1 MYGLV
6 LIKAYCH
13 GTKAK
18 TVELSYI
25 SYDNNGFCSIHI
37 ILASLRPEGL
47 IRGYEVEARRDS
59 LIHMVRLN
67 FVIVSNMNM

>member
-1 MYGLV
+1 VYGLV

-47 IRGYEVEARRDS
+47 IRGYEVEARR
-59 LIHMVRLN
+59 VRN
-67 FVIVSNMNM
+67 ERSTIRPPSTHSFIW

>member
-25 SYDNNGFCSIHI
+25 SYDNNGFCSIHMR
-37 ILASLRPEGL
+37 LASLRFTL
-47 IRGYEVEARRDS
+47 S
-59 LIHMVRLN
+59 LS
-67 FVIVSNMNM
+67 VI